1 MTDRTL
7 QQFIEQIEGVNREIK
22 SFTLDRSELYKAA
35 KQQGYDP
42 KVLRRVISERARSPA
57 ERAEAEELFRIYW
70 ESVQRAREPV
80 EA

>member
-1 MTDRTL
+1 MSSL
-7 QQFIEQIEGVNREIK
+7 QQFVNQIEGVNKDIK
-22 SFTLDRSELYKAA
+22 SLTLDRSEIFKSA
-35 KQQGYDP
+35 KHAGYDP

-57 ERAEAEELFRIYW
+57 ERAEAEELFRVYW